1 MKLLSTLSFL
11 LLFGSVFAVDA
22 INKKVIKPNSS
33 SVNEKTEPGAKQIA
47 EQITKD
53 LKSKVIEK
61 AALADMKVIRKAL
74 NIYKLQN
81 GKFPT
86 TKEGIMALVKK
97 PKNQKNWSGPYLKK
111 LPFDPWG
118 KIYHYSY
125 SEKTKIC
132 YLSSSGPDGK
142 HKNGDDIIDE
152 HNR

>member
-1 MKLLSTLSFL
+1 MKLLSILSIL

-22 INKKVIKPNSS
+22 INKKVIEPNSS
-33 SVNEKTEPGAKQIA
+33 SVNEKTAPGAKQIA

-86 TKEGIMALVKK
+86 TKEGITALVKK
-97 PKNQKNWSGPYLKK
+97 PKNQKNWSGPFLKK
-111 LPFDPWG
+111 LPLDPWG
-118 KIYHYSY
+118 KLYHYSY

>member
-1 MKLLSTLSFL
+1 MKLLSALSIL
-11 LLFGSVFAVDA
+11 LLFRSVFAVDA
-22 INKKVIKPNSS
+22 INKKVIEPNPS
-33 SVNEKTEPGAKQIA
+33 SVNEKTAPGAKQIA

-86 TKEGIMALVKK
+86 TKEGITALVKK
-97 PKNQKNWSGPYLKK
+97 RKNQKNWSGPFLKK
-111 LPFDPWG
+111 LPLDPWG
-118 KIYHYSY
+118 KLYHYSY

-132 YLSSSGPDGK
+132 HLSSSGPDGK
-142 HKNGDDIIDE
+142 HKNSDDIIDE

>member
-1 MKLLSTLSFL
+1 MKLLSTLSIL

-22 INKKVIKPNSS
+22 INKKVIEPNPS
-33 SVNEKTEPGAKQIA
+33 SVKEKTAPGAKQIA

-86 TKEGIMALVKK
+86 TKEGITALVKK
-97 PKNQKNWSGPYLKK
+97 PKNQKNYRKYVVSPYRNKDCFLIFWFTLKK
-111 LPFDPWG
+111 
-118 KIYHYSY
+118 
-125 SEKTKIC
+125 
-132 YLSSSGPDGK
+132 SGLCFFILVVAPDWT
-142 HKNGDDIIDE
+142 
-152 HNR
+152 

>member
-1 MKLLSTLSFL
+1 MKSLSTLSIL

-22 INKKVIKPNSS
+22 INKKVIEPNPS
-33 SVNEKTEPGAKQIA
+33 SVKEKTAPGAKQIA
-47 EQITKD
+47 QPITKD
-53 LKSKVIEK
+53 KKSEVIEK

-74 NIYKLQN
+74 NSYKLQN

-86 TKEGIMALVKK
+86 TMEGITALVKK

-111 LPFDPWG
+111 LPLDPWG

-125 SEKTKIC
+125 SKKTKIC

>member
-1 MKLLSTLSFL
+1 MKLLSALSII
-11 LLFGSVFAVDA
+11 LLFGSVYADDA
-22 INKKVIKPNSS
+22 INKKLIKPNSS

-81 GKFPT
+81 DKFPT
-86 TKEGIMALVKK
+86 TKEGILALVKK

-111 LPFDPWG
+111 IPLDPWG
-118 KIYHYSY
+118 KLYHYSY
-125 SEKTKIC
+125 SEKTKNC

>member
-1 MKLLSTLSFL
+1 MKLLSALSIL
-11 LLFGSVFAVDA
+11 LLFRSVFAVDA
-22 INKKVIKPNSS
+22 INKKVIEPNPS
-33 SVNEKTEPGAKQIA
+33 SVNEKTAPGAKQIA

-86 TKEGIMALVKK
+86 TKEGITALVK
-97 PKNQKNWSGPYLKK
+97 NQKIKRIEWAFLKK
-111 LPFDPWG
+111 LPLDPWG
-118 KIYHYSY
+118 KLYHYSY

-142 HKNGDDIIDE
+142 HKNSDDIIDE